1 MQLESLEINGFK
13 SFAKKVE
20 FDFDA
25 PITAIVG
32 PNGSGK
38 SNAVEAFRFVLGE
51 QSMKSMRSSQ
61 GEDLLF
67 NGSRAVS
74 RSNRA
79 SVKATFDN
87 ADRTLDIDFDTVTI
101 KRVVH
106 RDSANEYHLNGSEV
120 RLKDISELL
129 AKANIGSSGHH
140 IISQGEADRI
150 LNVNTHERK
159 EMIEDALGLK
169 VYHYKIEEAQKKLKK
184 TKSNLTDI
192 KRMHRKL
199 QPRLNAL
206 EKKKEKIKKAEDL
219 RTKLTRRL
227 KEYFKRESIYLT
239 YAKKAIEEKL
249 AEPKEALENLR
260 EEKEEIRKHMKE
272 ADTNTDEHKE
282 KKKTLSKLKDTRR
295 SLRNKKDELSRK
307 VGQIEGEIASEK
319 RALKREKQRSE
330 DGVSILLATVESFLD
345 DIHNSLRNAIQSG
358 SFDETKKVFKT
369 IQSNL
374 DAFIKKH
381 KEKEEEKQSKES
393 IKASLQD
400 LKDTLQTITSTQ
412 ETTQKEIKTVSE
424 KIQSINHK
432 IKQEES
438 TKQEAEKRLLEIK
451 AKESDIRSTVNSL
464 ESQKEQ
470 VEQAR
475 SQFKEDL
482 GEAGVNVNKS
492 ATEYEDVTLRNED
505 GEPIR
510 KKQILN
516 EARSKQ
522 QNRRTELKQMQ
533 AKLENLS
540 VDTSNDVL
548 SQYENVKNR
557 NDFLENEIDDLESSK
572 QRLNDVINKL
582 ETTLAEKFKDGIN
595 AINEQFEHFFGV
607 MFGGGEAQIE
617 VVKKDAPRSDQKYKQ
632 GVAIDVHL
640 PYKRINS
647 IEMLSGGERALTS
660 IALLFAITQINP
672 PPFLVLDEMDAALD
686 EANSRKY
693 GDLIENLSEHSQLV
707 LITHNRETM
716 SRADHLY
723 GITMGGDGVSQ
734 LLSVEFSEAVQ
745 VAKE

>member
-1 MQLESLEINGFK
+1 M
-13 SFAKKVE
+13 
-20 FDFDA
+20 
-25 PITAIVG
+25 
-32 PNGSGK
+32 
-38 SNAVEAFRFVLGE
+38 
-51 QSMKSMRSSQ
+51 
-61 GEDLLF
+61 
-67 NGSRAVS
+67 
-74 RSNRA
+74 
-79 SVKATFDN
+79 
-87 ADRTLDIDFDTVTI
+87 
-101 KRVVH
+101 
-106 RDSANEYHLNGSEV
+106 
-120 RLKDISELL
+120 
-129 AKANIGSSGHH
+129 
-140 IISQGEADRI
+140 
-150 LNVNTHERK
+150 
-159 EMIEDALGLK
+159 
-169 VYHYKIEEAQKKLKK
+169 EEA
-184 TKSNLTDI
+184 N
-192 KRMHRKL
+192 
-199 QPRLNAL
+199 
-206 EKKKEKIKKAEDL
+206 
-219 RTKLTRRL
+219 
-227 KEYFKRESIYLT
+227 
-239 YAKKAIEEKL
+239 
-249 AEPKEALENLR
+249 
-260 EEKEEIRKHMKE
+260 
-272 ADTNTDEHKE
+272 TNTDEHKE

-330 DGVSILLATVESFLD
+330 DGVSILLATVESFFA

-358 SFDETKKVFKT
+358 SFDEAKKAFKT
-369 IQSNL
+369 IRSNL

-381 KEKEEEKQSKES
+381 KEKEEDKQSKES

-400 LKDTLQTITSTQ
+400 LKDTLQTITSKQ

-557 NDFLENEIDDLESSK
+557 NDFLESEIDDLESSK